1 MTYREKQFGS
11 LHAKDEDDVDAFD
24 AAHGV
29 IGEAK
34 LDLFTEGDLDQMRL
48 DADDADELR
57 GEIQTRLHHYAQQAA
72 ATDAGHY
79 GPDQI
84 HSEAMDMLNEMVQ
97 RWADDNDLPLDF
109 A

>member
-1 MTYREKQFGS
+1 MTYRETQFGS

-29 IGEAK
+29 IGEAE

-57 GEIQTRLHHYAQQAA
+57 VVIQARLQDYAQQAA
-72 ATDAGHY
+72 TRAGHY

-84 HSEAMDMLNEMVQ
+84 YSEAMDMLSEMVQ

>member
-1 MTYREKQFGS
+1 MTYRETQFGS

-24 AAHGV
+24 AAHAV

-34 LDLFTEGDLDQMRL
+34 LNLFTEGDLDQMRL

-57 GEIQTRLHHYAQQAA
+57 GEIHARLHHYAQQAA
-72 ATDAGHY
+72 AHAGYY
-79 GPDQI
+79 GPDKVY
-84 HSEAMDMLNEMVQ
+84 SEAMDILSEMVQ